1 MKFRYKVLLINII
14 LLSIGIGIVGYF
26 MIDHTMNLSMD
37 TQIKTAIDENN
48 LLQSSMEYQILSV
61 IATGSQTSITAKLNE
76 LAPSVALGVSANQSD
91 VFLYYADKLLYQNT
105 DSLSSYYPQTLYDAI
120 GMGEKKYLLAKEDSG
135 NYIYVCS
142 CSVIGDNKLCV
153 VNRKDITSV
162 YLQMHQQLQ
171 YFFILLLATVLIC
184 SILMYLISRLLT
196 KPLETLDRISKAFGK
211 GDYAARAQVNTQDE
225 VGDLAHTYNDMAQ
238 AVSEH
243 IEALEDMIQRQDQFI
258 ADFTHEIKT
267 PMTSIIGYADTLRSR
282 ELSREDQMLSA
293 SYIFHEGK
301 RLEMMSRKLFDLIY
315 TKQHEITKSRFW
327 IGSLMDA
334 VAESVEPALFKKH
347 ILLRTT
353 YDQAYLDG
361 DVELLRSAFINLIDN
376 ARKASEEG
384 SEIRFTGTIEKNRYL
399 IRVIDKGCGI
409 SKEHLAHI
417 TDAFYMVDKSRSRKE
432 GGAGLGLSLASL
444 IFRCHD
450 AEFSI
455 DSTIGAGTTI
465 QISFALSDQQE
476 GGLE

>member
-48 LLQSSMEYQILSV
+48 LLQSSIEYQILSV
-61 IATGSQTSITAKLNE
+61 IATGSEATITAKLNE
-76 LAPSVALGVSANQSD
+76 LAPSVALGLSANQSE
-91 VFLYYADKLLYQNT
+91 VYLFYANKLLYHNS
-105 DSLSSYYPQTLYDAI
+105 DFMRDCPQTLYDSI
-120 GMGEKKYLLAKEDSG
+120 NMGEKKYLVAKENDG
-135 NYIYVCS
+135 NFIYVCS
-142 CSVIGDNKLCV
+142 CSFIGDNKLCV

-171 YFFILLLATVLIC
+171 YFCILLLTTVLLC
-184 SILMYLISRLLT
+184 SILMYLFSRLLT
-196 KPLETLDRISKAFGK
+196 KPLETLDRISHAFGK
-211 GDYAARAQVNTQDE
+211 GDYTARAQIRTHDE

-282 ELSREDQMLSA
+282 ELSREDQILSA
-293 SYIFHEGK
+293 SYIFNEGK
-301 RLEMMSRKLFDLIY
+301 RLETMSRKLFDLIY
-315 TKQHEITKSRFW
+315 TKQHEITKNRFW
-327 IGSLMDA
+327 IGNLMDA
-334 VAESVEPALFKKH
+334 VAESVEPALFQKKITLH
-347 ILLRTT
+347 TT

-361 DVELLRSAFINLIDN
+361 DIELLRSAFINLIDN

-384 SEIRFTGTIEKNRYL
+384 SDIRFTGTLENDSYI
-399 IRVIDKGCGI
+399 IRVVDRGCGI
-409 SKEHLAHI
+409 SKEHLSHI

-432 GGAGLGLSLASL
+432 GGAGLGLSLANL

-450 AEFSI
+450 AAFSI
-455 DSTIGAGTTI
+455 ESTEGVGTTI
-465 QISFALSDQQE
+465 QITFALSDNQKGDIE
-476 GGLE
+476 